1 MAGLAVLL
9 PAADLVYFWFGL
21 MKWIGFNFLNP
32 NSISI
37 NQQQTRINK
46 PISKAAVTFEL
57 ASQFGLL
64 VVGIAANWFTAPKHS
79 QFASNQ
85 PNNPNGSQSN

>member
-1 MAGLAVLL
+1 MAWNQLQQINKQL
-9 PAADLVYFWFGL
+9 
-21 MKWIGFNFLNP
+21 
-32 NSISI
+32 SS
-37 NQQQTRINK
+37 NQQ
-46 PISKAAVTFEL
+46 VTFEL